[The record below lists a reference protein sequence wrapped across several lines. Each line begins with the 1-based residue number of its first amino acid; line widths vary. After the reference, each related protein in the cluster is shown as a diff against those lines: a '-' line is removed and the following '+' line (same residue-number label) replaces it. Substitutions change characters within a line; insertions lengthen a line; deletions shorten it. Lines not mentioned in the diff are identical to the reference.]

1 MKKMPSSIALKVS
14 LENLKKVSSFVH
26 KWAKKASLSD
36 HSEKELLLAVEEA
49 YVNIVKYAYPEPSGK
64 VTVYCY
70 MDKDTLTLKIKDE
83 GIPFNPLEFPQPYL
97 VSHLEEREVG
107 GLGVFLIRRLVDNV
121 EYKRQGK
128 YNVLTLVKSKKK

>member
-36 HSEKELLLAVEEA
+36 HSEKELFLAVEEA

-97 VSHLEEREVG
+97 ASHLEEREVG